1 MNVSNKEIYSS
12 AETVQ
17 PLLIGAEIPDVI
29 LTRIEGSTCRLAEL
43 VKSKPSIVVFYRG
56 GW

>member
-1 MNVSNKEIYSS
+1 MNELFKQVYSS

-17 PLLIGAEIPDVI
+17 PLLIGAEIPGVG
-29 LTRIEGSTCRLAEL
+29 LRRSNGSPCELAEL
-43 VKSKPSIVVFYRG
+43 IKSKPSIIIFYRG